1 MTAEEIYINGIPLI
15 QMKPPG
21 EIFSGSV
28 TIAHTLSGERAG
40 EVLVHARRQLARSI
54 GASVSKRSEF
64 FKSTDVK
71 VAYIVQIDACVMT
84 LKQYQDAILYA
95 YKQGREHY
103 RF

>member
-21 EIFSGSV
+21 ELFSGSV
-28 TIAHTLSGERAG
+28 TIANVHPERTG
-40 EVLVHARRQLARSI
+40 EVLVHARHQLARSI